1 MSSPLVMLLGG
12 IGGALATFLVMMAI
26 TAKSAHAP
34 GPVLLTGAAID
45 TFAATLIT
53 VVLASGDPRAVYV
66 LAWSM
71 GPTYRATAI
80 TGLAGLAILL
90 VALALLP
97 LIRRWLQI
105 LPLGDQAARELGL
118 HPRRCRTWLLSLSA
132 VLTATATLIV
142 GPLSFVGLIAP
153 HIAAMTTPPKPLNRA
168 FCAAAIGATLMTAA
182 DWLGRSI
189 HFPYEI
195 PAGVLAAFVGRPYF
209 LWLLYRRH
217 P

>member
-1 MSSPLVMLLGG
+1 MLLGG

-34 GPVLLTGAAID
+34 GPALLTGAAIG
-45 TFAATLIT
+45 TFSATLIT

-80 TGLAGLAILL
+80 TGWAGLAILL

-97 LIRRWLQI
+97 LFRRWLQI

-118 HPRRCRTWLLSLSA
+118 HPRRCRTWLRSLSA
-132 VLTATATLIV
+132 VLTAAANLIV
-142 GPLSFVGLIAP
+142 GPLSFVGLIAR

-168 FCAAAIGATLMTAA
+168 LCAAAIGAALMTTA

-195 PAGVLAAFVGRPYF
+195 PAGVLAAFVGGPYF

>member
-1 MSSPLVMLLGG
+1 MRPDRSCSQVPPSAPLPPRSSL
-12 IGGALATFLVMMAI
+12 
-26 TAKSAHAP
+26 SCWQ
-34 GPVLLTGAAID
+34 AAIR
-45 TFAATLIT
+45 
-53 VVLASGDPRAVYV
+53 VR
-66 LAWSM
+66 SM
-71 GPTYRATAI
+71 CWPGRWGPTYRATAI

-97 LIRRWLQI
+97 LFRRWLQI

-132 VLTATATLIV
+132 VLTAAATLIV

-168 FCAAAIGATLMTAA
+168 LCAVAIGAALMTAA

-195 PAGVLAAFVGRPYF
+195 PAGVLAAFVGGPYF